1 MKTFFR
7 CLATVA
13 LLPAAFSCAT
23 TEREAA
29 STNKDPRTTYVP
41 PAPGARN
48 HLNSQTVL
56 NTVRVT
62 HAFSNPKTR
71 DIFTLQ
77 LRGSRIITGQAHLI
91 VTTST
96 GDTLRHEVLPARA
109 LLAGR
114 VSTDA
119 HGTTTRDQEI
129 AILRGMNTFF
139 ASDNFAQPAVPA
151 HEEQPAEVDVDAW
164 QALRADPAAVG
175 FDFPGPDGSERRLAY
190 VRKLRKTMLL
200 SQ

>member
-1 MKTFFR
+1 MKILFR
-7 CLATVA
+7 RLAIVA
-13 LLPAAFSCAT
+13 LLPVAFSCAT

-29 STNKDPRTTYVP
+29 NTNKDPRTTYVP

-56 NTVRVT
+56 NTVRAT

-71 DIFTLQ
+71 DNFTLQ
-77 LRGSRIITGQAHLI
+77 LRGSRILTGQAHLI
-91 VTTST
+91 VTSPT

-109 LLAGR
+109 LLADQ
-114 VSTDA
+114 TDA
-119 HGTTTRDQEI
+119 HPTTARDQEI

-139 ASDNFAQPAVPA
+139 ATSHFSQPAVPA
-151 HEEQPAEVDVDAW
+151 REDQPAEVDAAVW
-164 QALRADPAAVG
+164 QALRADPAAVA
-175 FDFPGPDGSERRLAY
+175 FDFPGPDGSERRLTY
-190 VRKLRKTMLL
+190 VRKMHKAVVL

>member
-1 MKTFFR
+1 MKTFLR
-7 CLATVA
+7 RLAVAA

-29 STNKDPRTTYVP
+29 NTNKDPHTTYVP

-71 DIFTLQ
+71 DNFTLQ
-77 LRGSRIITGQAHLI
+77 LRGTRILTGQVHFI
-91 VTTST
+91 VTSST

-109 LLAGR
+109 LLDGQPEAR
-114 VSTDA
+114 A
-119 HGTTTRDQEI
+119 TTTRDQEI

-139 ASDNFAQPAVPA
+139 AATHFSQPAVPVK
-151 HEEQPAEVDVDAW
+151 EEQPAEVDAAVW
-164 QALRADPAAVG
+164 QALRADPAAVA

-190 VRKLRKTMLL
+190 VHKLHKTVVL

>member
-1 MKTFFR
+1 MKLLFR
-7 CLATVA
+7 RLAIAA

-29 STNKDPRTTYVP
+29 NTNKDPRTTYVP

-56 NTVRVT
+56 NTVHTAHV
-62 HAFSNPKTR
+62 FSNPKTR
-71 DIFTLQ
+71 DYFTLQ
-77 LRGSRIITGQAHLI
+77 LRGSRILTGQAHLI
-91 VTTST
+91 VTSLA

-109 LLAGR
+109 LLADQA
-114 VSTDA
+114 DA
-119 HGTTTRDQEI
+119 RPTTARDQEI

-139 ASDNFAQPAVPA
+139 AASHFSQPAVPA
-151 HEEQPAEVDVDAW
+151 REDQPAEVDAAVW
-164 QALRADPAAVG
+164 QALRADPAAVA
-175 FDFPGPDGSERRLAY
+175 FDFPGPDGSERRLTY
-190 VRKLRKTMLL
+190 VRKMHKAVVL

>member
-1 MKTFFR
+1 MKILFR
-7 CLATVA
+7 RLAIAA

-56 NTVRVT
+56 NTVRTT

-71 DIFTLQ
+71 DNFTLQ
-77 LRGSRIITGQAHLI
+77 LRGARILTGQAHLI
-91 VTTST
+91 VTSPA

-109 LLAGR
+109 LLADQ
-114 VSTDA
+114 TDA
-119 HGTTTRDQEI
+119 HATTARDQEI

-139 ASDNFAQPAVPA
+139 AATHFSQPAVPA
-151 HEEQPAEVDVDAW
+151 REDQPAEVDAAIW
-164 QALRADPAAVG
+164 QALRADPAAVA

-190 VRKLRKTMLL
+190 VRKMHKAVVL

>member
-1 MKTFFR
+1 MKSIFR
-7 CLATVA
+7 YLVTAA

-29 STNKDPRTTYVP
+29 NTNKDPRTTYVP

-48 HLNSQTVL
+48 RLNSQTVL
-56 NTVRVT
+56 NTVRTT

-71 DIFTLQ
+71 DNFTLQ
-77 LRGSRIITGQAHLI
+77 LRGARILTGQVHLI
-91 VTTST
+91 VTSPA

-109 LLAGR
+109 LLNGQAEAR
-114 VSTDA
+114 P
-119 HGTTTRDQEI
+119 TTTRDQEI

-139 ASDNFAQPAVPA
+139 AASHFSQPAVPTQ
-151 HEEQPAEVDVDAW
+151 ESQPAEVDAAVW
-164 QALRADPAAVG
+164 QALRADPTAVA

-190 VRKLRKTMLL
+190 VRKMRKTVVL

>member
-1 MKTFFR
+1 MKILFR
-7 CLATVA
+7 RLAIVA

-29 STNKDPRTTYVP
+29 NTNKDPRTTYVP

-56 NTVRVT
+56 NTVHTAHV
-62 HAFSNPKTR
+62 FSNPKTR
-71 DIFTLQ
+71 DYFTLQ
-77 LRGSRIITGQAHLI
+77 LRGARILTGQAHLI
-91 VTTST
+91 VTSPA

-109 LLAGR
+109 LLDGQTL
-114 VSTDA
+114 TDPRA
-119 HGTTTRDQEI
+119 ATARDQEI

-139 ASDNFAQPAVPA
+139 AASHFSQPAVPA
-151 HEEQPAEVDVDAW
+151 REDQPAEVDAAVW
-164 QALRADPAAVG
+164 QALRADPAAVA
-175 FDFPGPDGSERRLAY
+175 FDFPGPDGSERRLTY
-190 VRKLRKTMLL
+190 VRKMHRAVVL

>member
-1 MKTFFR
+1 MKTLFR
-7 CLATVA
+7 CLATAA
-13 LLPAAFSCAT
+13 LLPAVFSCAT

-29 STNKDPRTTYVP
+29 NTNKDPRTTYVP

-56 NTVRVT
+56 NTVRAT

-71 DIFTLQ
+71 DNFTLQ
-77 LRGSRIITGQAHLI
+77 LRGSRIITGQVHFI
-91 VTTST
+91 VTSST

-109 LLAGR
+109 LLDGKAPA
-114 VSTDA
+114 DA
-119 HGTTTRDQEI
+119 RGATSRDQEI

-139 ASDNFAQPAVPA
+139 ATSHFSQPAVPA
-151 HEEQPAEVDVDAW
+151 QEDQPAEVDGAVW

-190 VRKLRKTMLL
+190 VRKLRKAVVL